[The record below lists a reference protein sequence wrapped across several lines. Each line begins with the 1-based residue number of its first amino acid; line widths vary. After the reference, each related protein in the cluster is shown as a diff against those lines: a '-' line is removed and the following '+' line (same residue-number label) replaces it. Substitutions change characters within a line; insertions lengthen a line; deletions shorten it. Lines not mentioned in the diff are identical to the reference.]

1 MTLESHGLDI
11 ADASLVNYFVMYCK
25 LQQHQQ
31 NFDFINRIESIQS
44 SELCVETLLGIVK
57 SVNPVSSPQFP

>member
-31 NFDFINRIESIQS
+31 NFDFINRIES
-44 SELCVETLLGIVK
+44 SELCLETLLGIVK